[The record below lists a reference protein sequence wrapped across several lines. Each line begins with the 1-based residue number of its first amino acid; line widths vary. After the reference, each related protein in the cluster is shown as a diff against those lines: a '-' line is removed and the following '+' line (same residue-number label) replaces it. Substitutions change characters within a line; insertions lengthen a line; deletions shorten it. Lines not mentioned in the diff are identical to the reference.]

1 MLTPNK
7 VKKKVAADNRREK
20 NVNEGKKVVEKLVS
34 SKKAKKVAVES
45 ELVPEDNYALVS
57 TDEEEVETVE
67 RNKKK
72 INDATNKEN
81 VSADE
86 EEAEIVERN
95 KKKINDAPNKVIK
108 KVAGGNKRKKDVNE
122 GNKVD
127 GKLVSFKKL
136 KQVADGSE
144 LVLVDNEKEGCKYD
158 PVKINTRMSP
168 SHLKN
173 VLNTCTLT
181 QIMDLNELGLG
192 HFHNNF
198 DFESTPGE
206 LGMWVVKSYDHETH
220 TLRMGD
226 GRRIKVSRVLIH
238 EILGVPMGENK
249 FISLPSTTSED
260 KTTTD

>member
-45 ELVPEDNYALVS
+45 ELVPEDNDALVS
-57 TDEEEVETVE
+57 ADEEEVETKV
-67 RNKKK
+67 KQVV
-72 INDATNKEN
+72 D

-144 LVLVDNEKEGCKYD
+144 LVLVDNEKEGCKR
-158 PVKINTRMSP
+158 IR
-168 SHLKN
+168 N
-173 VLNTCTLT
+173 VGC
-181 QIMDLNELGLG
+181 
-192 HFHNNF
+192 
-198 DFESTPGE
+198 
-206 LGMWVVKSYDHETH
+206 
-220 TLRMGD
+220 
-226 GRRIKVSRVLIH
+226 
-238 EILGVPMGENK
+238 
-249 FISLPSTTSED
+249 D
-260 KTTTD
+260 KC